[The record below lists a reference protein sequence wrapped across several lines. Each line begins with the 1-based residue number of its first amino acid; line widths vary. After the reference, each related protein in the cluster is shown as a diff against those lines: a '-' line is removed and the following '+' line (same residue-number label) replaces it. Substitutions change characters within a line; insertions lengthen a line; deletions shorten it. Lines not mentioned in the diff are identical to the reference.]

1 MSAIE
6 GVSELQEERR
16 KYSPE
21 VAAQI
26 DEFIEKLKALREGR
40 NFPFTFEV
48 EDPSGNSFVQNPNA
62 PNVDVACVHDN
73 YSRSIEDYQAMGFS
87 VEQANLEVETDQKR
101 MAAELKEEVKE
112 DGAAAGSNMDHKK
125 AVKTTKDEQDELLK
139 KV

>member
-26 DEFIEKLKALREGR
+26 DEFIERLKALREGR

-73 YSRSIEDYQAMGFS
+73 YSRSIEDY
-87 VEQANLEVETDQKR
+87 
-101 MAAELKEEVKE
+101 
-112 DGAAAGSNMDHKK
+112 
-125 AVKTTKDEQDELLK
+125 
-139 KV
+139 